1 MDNAFKDGTRK
12 NRTVSS
18 FVEIKETSER
28 FLISYKLEQRKK
40 DEEYAFVTYCYI
52 YKYSPNQHKFLL
64 FHSFL
69 ADINTKGT

>member
-1 MDNAFKDGTRK
+1 MDNEFKDGTRK

-52 YKYSPNQHKFLL
+52 YKYSPIKHKFLL